1 MQLRQEIAGLA
12 VDMDKLQEL
21 AKVLWRFGSMV
32 DLTEW
37 LDNHKSW
44 I

>member
-1 MQLRQEIAGLA
+1 VQLRQEIAGLA
-12 VDMDKLQEL
+12 VDKLQEL
-21 AKVLWRFGSMV
+21 AKVLLQFGSMV

-37 LDNHKSW
+37 LDHHKSW